1 MMFKMMAGGG
11 VIELDM
17 ESNHWCRPG
26 IPYIHKVLPFAA

>member
-17 ESNHWCRPG
+17 ESNQLCRPG
-26 IPYIHKVLPFAA
+26 IPYIHRVLSFAA